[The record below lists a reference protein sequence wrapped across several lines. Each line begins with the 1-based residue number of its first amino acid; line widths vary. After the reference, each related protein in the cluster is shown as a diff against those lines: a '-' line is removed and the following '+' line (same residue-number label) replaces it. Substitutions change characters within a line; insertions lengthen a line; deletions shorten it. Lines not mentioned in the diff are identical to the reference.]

1 MMFDGLTARLQ
12 GAFRKIAGYTRLSE
26 SNIAEAVREVRLAL
40 LEADVNYKVVK
51 DFIEG
56 VKEKAVGREA
66 LRAVLPGQQL
76 IKIVHDDLVE
86 LMGGVAREM
95 DLSSSPAVIMLVGL
109 QGSGKTTTAAKLARR
124 FKKKGRNPLLVP
136 CDTKRA
142 AAVEQ
147 LLALGRQFGETVFEP
162 GDGTDAVKIA
172 ANSVK
177 YARDQGFDTV
187 ILDTAGRLH
196 IDDELMNELRAMKKR
211 LSPREVLLVADAMTG
226 QDAVNIASAFDEVLD
241 ISGAILTKLDG
252 DTRGGAA
259 LSIKAVSGKPIKFVG
274 VGEKVDD
281 LELFH
286 PDRMATRIL
295 GMGDVVTLV
304 EKAQEVMD
312 QEQAEE
318 LQRKLRKHGLD
329 LEDYLTQMQSV
340 RKMGS
345 LDSVLKMMP
354 GFDQLKGLAPA
365 EEELKRVEAIIQS
378 MTPVERRNPR
388 ILDGSRK
395 RRIATGSGTSV
406 QEVNRLLKGFE
417 QAKKVIKKMGK
428 FQKGLMK
435 VGGFS
440 WQ

>member
-1 MMFDGLTARLQ
+1 MFDGLTARLQ
-12 GAFRKIAGYTRLSE
+12 GVFRKIAGYTRLSE

>member
-1 MMFDGLTARLQ
+1 MFDGLTARLQ